1 MPATASVGSS
11 NEAVFWARLGLF
23 LAILEDENRGL
34 FEAVLKYLKK
44 ETGPK
49 GLFSP

>member
-1 MPATASVGSS
+1 
-11 NEAVFWARLGLF
+11 